1 MFKMLVLQ
9 QRNGLSDRELE
20 KECIDI
26 ISFIK
31 FLDFPEYISEST
43 TIFSFIKIIIGNC
56 KGINLETVKK
66 PT

>member
-43 TIFSFIKIIIGNC
+43 TICSFIKIIIENF